1 MGIAYEEL
9 KKNPKRPPK
18 QFPVRLD
25 ADLYDWFKL
34 YSEKCRS
41 SMNEIVSILIQAEIE
56 RVNERYGSIEN
67 MPYLPDPESDGIE
80 NENQEKKSGKARK
93 ARKKSTKG
101 KPQNEEKS
109 KTEVAKKE
117 SDPEK
122 KDDKQK
128 QDTT

>member
-9 KKNPKRPPK
+9 KKNPKRSPK

-41 SMNEIVSILIQAEIE
+41 SMNEIVSILIQAEME

-67 MPYLPDPESDGIE
+67 MPYLPDPESTDVIE
-80 NENQEKKSGKARK
+80 NGNQEKKSGKAK
-93 ARKKSTKG
+93 ARKKSNKG
-101 KPQNEEKS
+101 RSS
-109 KTEVAKKE
+109 KTEAAKKE